1 MADNGVGAEPIQPYT
16 RAVDS
21 RRRPVSCSTPAKAAK
36 VTALEAK
43 RAIAGATQQTP
54 ETRRSP
60 NFEAQNRGISK
71 GERIMTAATLEAA
84 VERATMRAG
93 ERFVQDAIG
102 AAAAASRVVP
112 MTPEQRDFFIDGYI
126 FSAVANETFLEGTP
140 FRTSLGI
147 SKPNESFSSIEWKP
161 FVTIYDTYCNVISR
175 NVSLLSSRRFQKVLA
190 LNNISSF

>member
-1 MADNGVGAEPIQPYT
+1 VQYT
-16 RAVDS
+16 GQ
-21 RRRPVSCSTPAKAAK
+21 AAK

-126 FSAVANETFLEGTP
+126 FSAVANETRQL
-140 FRTSLGI
+140 
-147 SKPNESFSSIEWKP
+147 
-161 FVTIYDTYCNVISR
+161 YSR
-175 NVSLLSSRRFQKVLA
+175 QERS
-190 LNNISSF
+190 